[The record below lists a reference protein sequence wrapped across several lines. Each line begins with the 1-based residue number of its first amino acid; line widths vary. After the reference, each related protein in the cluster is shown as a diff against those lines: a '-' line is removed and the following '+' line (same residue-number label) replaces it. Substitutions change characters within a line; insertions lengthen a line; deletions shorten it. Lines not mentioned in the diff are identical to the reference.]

1 MEASMKKIGIVAL
14 FSFSVMAT
22 DYSTEIE
29 SRQDNF
35 QHLDATVDLL
45 DDAFDK
51 EALDWDRI
59 MPLAQS
65 AHLTVE
71 EQKTLF
77 PEGSADNSRART
89 KIWTQKVEFEE
100 KFDTL
105 SQQFILIS
113 EAAVDQDEV
122 AARAALDKAYAQC
135 RSCHMNYRSLW

>member
-14 FSFSVMAT
+14 FSVSVIAA
-22 DYSTEIE
+22 DYSTEIK
-29 SRQDNF
+29 SRQNNF
-35 QHLDATVDLL
+35 QHLDAIADLL
-45 DDAFDK
+45 DDAFD
-51 EALDWDRI
+51 EETLDWDKI

-89 KIWTQKVEFEE
+89 KIWDQKAEFEG

-105 SQQFILIS
+105 SQQFMLIS
-113 EAAVDQDEV
+113 EAAVEQDEV
-122 AARAALDKAYAQC
+122 AARAALDKAFSQC

>member
-1 MEASMKKIGIVAL
+1 MEAEMKKIGLITLLSLSAVA
-14 FSFSVMAT
+14 A
-22 DYSTEIE
+22 DYAQEIE
-29 SRQDNF
+29 ARQDNF
-35 QHLDATVDLL
+35 QYLDATVDLL

-51 EALDWDRI
+51 EVLDWNEI

-89 KIWTQKVEFEE
+89 KIWAQKAEFEG

-113 EAAVDQDEV
+113 EAAVEQDDV
-122 AARAALDKAYAQC
+122 AARAALDKAFAQC

>member
-1 MEASMKKIGIVAL
+1 MKKIGIVTL
-14 FSFSVMAT
+14 FSFSVIAA
-22 DYSTEIE
+22 DYSQEIE
-29 SRQDNF
+29 TRQDNF

-51 EALDWDRI
+51 EAIDWDRI

-89 KIWTQKVEFEE
+89 KIWAQKAEFEG

-105 SQQFILIS
+105 SQQFMLIS
-113 EAAVDQDEV
+113 EAAVEQDEE
-122 AARAALDKAYAQC
+122 AARAALDKAFSQC

>member
-1 MEASMKKIGIVAL
+1 MKKIGIVTL
-14 FSFSVMAT
+14 FSFSVIAA
-22 DYSTEIE
+22 DYSQEIE
-29 SRQDNF
+29 TRQDNF

-51 EALDWDRI
+51 EAIDWDRI

-89 KIWTQKVEFEE
+89 KIWVQKAEFEG

-105 SQQFILIS
+105 SQQFMLIS
-113 EAAVDQDEV
+113 EAAVEQDEE
-122 AARAALDKAYAQC
+122 AARAALDKAFSQC

>member
-1 MEASMKKIGIVAL
+1 MEADMKKIGIAAL
-14 FSFSVMAT
+14 FSVSVIAAE
-22 DYSTEIE
+22 YSTEIA

-51 EALDWDRI
+51 EVLDWNKI

-89 KIWTQKVEFEE
+89 KIWAQKAEFED
-100 KFDTL
+100 KFNTL

-113 EAAVDQDEV
+113 EAAVEQDDV
-122 AARAALDKAYAQC
+122 AARAALDKAFSQC

>member
-1 MEASMKKIGIVAL
+1 MEAEMKKIGLITLLSLSAVA
-14 FSFSVMAT
+14 A
-22 DYSTEIE
+22 DYTQVIE
-29 SRQDNF
+29 TRQDNF
-35 QHLDATVDLL
+35 QHLDTTVDLL

-51 EALDWDRI
+51 EVLDWNEI

-65 AHLTVE
+65 AYLTVE

-89 KIWTQKVEFEE
+89 KIWTQKAEFEG

-113 EAAVDQDEV
+113 EAAVEQDDV
-122 AARAALDKAYAQC
+122 AARAALDKAFSQC

>member
-14 FSFSVMAT
+14 FSFSVIAA
-22 DYSTEIE
+22 DHSQEIE
-29 SRQDNF
+29 TRQDNF
-35 QHLDATVDLL
+35 QHLDTTADLL
-45 DDAFDK
+45 DDEFDK
-51 EALDWDRI
+51 DVLNWDRI

-89 KIWTQKVEFEE
+89 KIWDQKAEFEG

-105 SQQFILIS
+105 SQQFMLIS
-113 EAAVDQDEV
+113 EAAVEQDEV
-122 AARAALDKAYAQC
+122 AARAALDKAFSQC

>member
-1 MEASMKKIGIVAL
+1 MKKIGIVAL
-14 FSFSVMAT
+14 FSFSVIAA
-22 DYSTEIE
+22 DYSQEIE
-29 SRQDNF
+29 TRQDNF

-51 EALDWDRI
+51 EAIDWDRI

-89 KIWTQKVEFEE
+89 KIWAQKAEFEG

-105 SQQFILIS
+105 SQQFMLIS
-113 EAAVDQDEV
+113 EAAVEQDGE
-122 AARAALDKAYAQC
+122 AARAALDKAFSQC

>member
-1 MEASMKKIGIVAL
+1 MKKIGLITLLSLSAVA
-14 FSFSVMAT
+14 A
-22 DYSTEIE
+22 DYAQEIE
-29 SRQDNF
+29 VRQDNF
-35 QHLDATVDLL
+35 QYLDTTVDLL

-51 EALDWDRI
+51 EVLDWNEI

-89 KIWTQKVEFEE
+89 KIWAQKAEFEG

-105 SQQFILIS
+105 SQQFILQTDRWS
-113 EAAVDQDEV
+113 
-122 AARAALDKAYAQC
+122 
-135 RSCHMNYRSLW
+135 N

>member
-1 MEASMKKIGIVAL
+1 MKKIGIVAL

-77 PEGSADNSRART
+77 PKGSADNSRART
-89 KIWTQKVEFEE
+89 KIWTQKVEFEG